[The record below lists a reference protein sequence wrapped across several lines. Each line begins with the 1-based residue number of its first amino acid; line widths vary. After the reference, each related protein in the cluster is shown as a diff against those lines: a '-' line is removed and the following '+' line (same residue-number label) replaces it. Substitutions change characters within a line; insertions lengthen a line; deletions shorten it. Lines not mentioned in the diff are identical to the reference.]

1 MDKKILVIGDS
12 CRDIFI
18 YCEAERLCP
27 DIPVPVLNIID
38 QTENA
43 GMAKNVQRNIQSLI
57 KECDIVTNYNWYD
70 ITKTRYM
77 HKRTNHMFFRIDA
90 NQHEV
95 PRINIKN
102 LNLDYKI
109 VVVSDYNK
117 GFLTEEDIEYICSS
131 HSAVFL
137 DTKKNVGSFANKAL
151 YIKINHHE
159 YKCSEPTLTKKLANK
174 IIVTEGD
181 KGCLFREKMYPVK
194 KVQVWDLSGAGDSF
208 MAGLVCKYYET
219 NDIETS
225 IIFANK
231 CASKVVQ
238 ERGVSII

>member
-27 DIPVPVLNIID
+27 DIPVPVLNIVNEV
-38 QTENA
+38 ENA

-57 KECDIVTNYNWYD
+57 KECDIVTNDNWYN

-77 HKRTNHMFFRIDA
+77 HKRTNHMFFRIDV
-90 NQHEV
+90 NQHDV
-95 PRINIKN
+95 PRINIKD

-117 GFLTEEDIEYICSS
+117 GFLKEEDIEYICSS
-131 HSAVFL
+131 HPTVFL
-137 DTKKNVGSFANKAL
+137 DTKKNISKFANNAL

-159 YKCSEPTLTKKLANK
+159 YTCSKPTLTKELENK

-225 IIFANK
+225 ITFANK